1 MNPVWLPWG
10 QLVRLPAVFSVI
22 AQITA
27 AFLIAG
33 GGSGHVVA
41 SWPRLALALVAGVAI
56 YWAGMILN
64 DIWDYDEDL
73 RDRPS
78 RPLPSGQI
86 SLPLARKVAFGLL
99 CLSITTAALSGAIP
113 VAGFGLTIAPAVVGS
128 VLALCVVLYDGP
140 LKQYPIAPLI
150 MGLCRGLCFL
160 LGAAPLAPSAG
171 GPFSLATAFTPQLLG
186 LAAGFTIYIT
196 GVTMISRLETGF
208 AGTGRVPLAMGL
220 VVSLIGAAGLALV
233 PRLALDDAVYR
244 FRPDATYLLLI
255 ALITLP
261 LATRGLRTLSDPD
274 PKSIQQLVRSGILN
288 VTPYSAALALIA
300 AGPVW
305 GVAVL
310 MLTAAAIWTATR
322 MRVT

>member
-1 MNPVWLPWG
+1 MNPAWLPWG

-22 AQITA
+22 AQIIA
-27 AFLIAG
+27 AFLVAV
-33 GGSGHVVA
+33 GGSAHLVS
-41 SWPRLALALVAGVAI
+41 SWPRLALALIAGVAI

-64 DIWDYDEDL
+64 DIHDFEEDL

-86 SLPLARKVAFGLL
+86 SLPLARKVAFGLFG
-99 CLSITTAALSGAIP
+99 LSIIAAALSGAVP
-113 VAGFGLTIAPAVVGS
+113 VAGFGLTIAPNVIGS
-128 VLALCVVLYDGP
+128 LLALCVVLYDGP
-140 LKQYPIAPLI
+140 LKQTPIAPLI

-160 LGAAPLAPSAG
+160 LGAAPLIPLAG
-171 GPFSLATAFTPQLLG
+171 GLFSLPTAFTPQLLG

-196 GVTMISRLETGF
+196 GVTMISRLEAGF

-220 VVSLIGAAGLALV
+220 VVALIGAAGLALV
-233 PRLALDDAVYR
+233 PRLALQDAVYR

-255 ALITLP
+255 ALITFP
-261 LATRGLRTLSDPD
+261 LAARGLRTLSAPD

-300 AGPVW
+300 AGPLW
-305 GVAVL
+305 GLAVF